1 MIHLHVH
8 SNNTFLSGAIPVG
21 NIINK
26 CVEYGISKIALTDKN
41 SMHGVIEF
49 SRIAMEKN
57 IKPIIGSLINS
68 TLDEKEYAILLA
80 RNNKGYSDLCK
91 IITSRKLNDDFSLI
105 RFIETE
111 TRKSVLHYTL
121 N

>member
-49 SRIAMEKN
+49 SKIAIEKN

-80 RNNKGYSDLCK
+80 KNNKGYSDLCK

-105 RFIETE
+105 NLLRQKLENLFY
-111 TRKSVLHYTL
+111 HYTL